1 MNVVYRVTTPDDT
14 DFVAYA
20 TNCASA
26 DSVAAT
32 IIDNGYRVR
41 VQRMNRRNVPMNG
54 LELITGLT
62 N

>member
-20 TNCASA
+20 TNCTSA

-41 VQRMNRRNVPMNG
+41 VQRMNRRNVPMNE
-54 LELITGLT
+54 LELITGLI

>member
-14 DFVAYA
+14 DFVAHA

-41 VQRMNRRNVPMNG
+41 VQRMDRRNVPMNE
-54 LELITGLT
+54 LELITELT

>member
-41 VQRMNRRNVPMNG
+41 VQRMNRRYVPMNE
-54 LELITGLT
+54 LELITGLI

>member
-41 VQRMNRRNVPMNG
+41 VQRMDRRNVPMNE
-54 LELITGLT
+54 LELITELT